1 MGRTASSEIRER
13 LLEAGFETFRRMGFN
28 GCSVQDITDA
38 AGVPKGSFY
47 NHFESKEAL
56 AAAALQRYW
65 GEAQEHGV
73 RVLADATRSPR
84 ERLLIYFDQVI
95 RDIAS
100 QQFRCGCLAG
110 NMAAE
115 LADHSPLI
123 SQQLST
129 IFAGWN
135 REVSNCIRAAQE
147 AGEVRSDADPE
158 ALAAFILNAW
168 EGAVLRARIEKG
180 ERPLRQF
187 HQVLSTELLR

>member
-1 MGRTASSEIRER
+1 MGRQSSRDIRER
-13 LLEAGFETFRRMGFN
+13 LLHAGVETFGRLGFN

-56 AAAALQRYW
+56 AAAALRQYW
-65 GEAQEHGV
+65 
-73 RVLADATRSPR
+73 ADGACDRLRTLQSTEPSPR
-84 ERLLIYFDQVI
+84 ARLLIYFDQVI
-95 RDIAS
+95 SDIAA

-115 LADHSPLI
+115 LSDHSPLI
-123 SQQLST
+123 AEQLSS

-135 REVSNCIRAAQE
+135 RQVSDCIAAAQQ
-147 AGEVRSDADPE
+147 AGEMKPDADPE

-187 HQVLSTELLR
+187 RDVLSQLLR

>member
-1 MGRTASSEIRER
+1 MVRQSSHDVREK
-13 LLEAGFETFRRMGFN
+13 LLEAGVETFGRLGFN
-28 GCSVQDITDA
+28 GCSVQDITEA

-47 NHFESKEAL
+47 NHFPSKEAL
-56 AAAALQRYW
+56 AVAALQHYW
-65 GEAQEHGV
+65 SDGACP
-73 RVLADATRSPR
+73 RLATLHDARLSPR
-84 ERLLIYFDQVI
+84 TRLLTYFDQVI
-95 RDIAS
+95 ADIAA

-115 LADHSPLI
+115 LSDHSSLVA
-123 SQQLST
+123 QQLAS

-135 REVSNCIRAAQE
+135 REVSACVRAAQQ
-147 AGEVRSDADPE
+147 AGEVRADADPE

-187 HQVLSTELLR
+187 REVLSSELLR